1 METKNIGLRG
11 IEVADTKISNID
23 GEKGKLIYRGYDIL
37 ELTENSTFEETAYL
51 LLYDSLPTKTQLD
64 EFNLKLVEARYIPKQ
79 MQKNMGNW
87 RKDADPMDML
97 QAFVSALAGYYDEE
111 FSNKDASYDKAINLI
126 AKVPTIVASWQRIRN
141 GLEVMDPDAS
151 LSHAANFLYMMTGEK
166 PDPEVEKIFDTC
178 LILHAD
184 HTFNASTFTARQVA
198 STRAHMY
205 SASSAAIGALSGELH
220 GGANTEVMKMLLEI
234 VDPDSSLSHAA
245 NFLYMMSGEKPD
257 PAVEKIFDT
266 CLILHADHT
275 FNASTFTARQVA
287 STRAHM
293 YSASSAAI
301 GALSGELHGGANTEV
316 MKMLLEIKE
325 IDKVQPWIKEQ
336 MSQGER
342 IMGMGHAV
350 YRTYDPRA
358 QVLKEL
364 SRKLAEKTKEPWFD
378 MTEKIETSTIS
389 EMKIQKDKDIYPNV
403 DLYSASIYY
412 MLKIPVDL
420 NTPIFAISR
429 VVGWAAHIIEEK
441 FAEAAPKPALYRPK
455 ATYVG
460 KYCGPDGCEYKTLD
474 LRK

>member
-11 IEVADTKISNID
+11 IEVADTRISNID
-23 GEKGKLIYRGYDIL
+23 GEKGKLIYRGFDIL
-37 ELTENSTFEETAYL
+37 DLTENSTFEETAYL
-51 LLYDSLPTKTQLD
+51 LLYDSLPTKPQLD
-64 EFNLKLVEARYIPKQ
+64 EFNGKLIEARYIPKQ
-79 MQKNMGNW
+79 MQKNKGNW

-126 AKVPTIVASWQRIRN
+126 AKVPTIVASWHRIRN
-141 GLEVMDPDAS
+141 GLEPVEPDSS
-151 LSHAANFLYMMTGEK
+151 LSHAANFLYMMFGEK
-166 PDPEVEKIFDTC
+166 PDSEVEKIFDVC

-205 SASSAAIGALSGELH
+205 SAASAAIGALSGELH

-234 VDPDSSLSHAA
+234 A
-245 NFLYMMSGEKPD
+245 
-257 PAVEKIFDT
+257 
-266 CLILHADHT
+266 
-275 FNASTFTARQVA
+275 
-287 STRAHM
+287 
-293 YSASSAAI
+293 
-301 GALSGELHGGANTEV
+301 EL
-316 MKMLLEIKE
+316 
-325 IDKVQPWIKEQ
+325 DKVEGWIKER
-336 MSQGER
+336 MDVGDR

-350 YRTYDPRA
+350 YKTYDPRA

-364 SRKLAEKTKEPWFD
+364 SRKLAEKTKDPWFD
-378 MTEKIETSTIS
+378 ITEKVETTTIS
-389 EMKIQKDKDIYPNV
+389 EMKSQKDRDIYPNV
-403 DLYSASIYY
+403 DLYSASLYY
-412 MLKIPVDL
+412 MLKIPMDL

-429 VVGWAAHIIEEK
+429 VAGWAAHIIEEK

-460 KYCGPDGCEYKTLD
+460 KYCGPQGCEYQTLD